1 MNDKVV
7 TGTVSHIIA
16 ISSLSGNFNVM
27 ANKLV
32 ITATHLNIIN
42 TDSYGQGG
50 GVR

>member
-16 ISSLSGNFNVM
+16 ISSLSSNCNVM
-27 ANKLV
+27 ATNLAT
-32 ITATHLNIIN
+32 TATHLNIIN